1 VTALEDLD
9 GIPCHAGGQTGIV
22 SLSYGADGVA
32 TLTCSA
38 SGGGGETAM
47 LRVNEL
53 MTGVTGAAANEFVE
67 IVNAGTATANIG
79 GFRLAY
85 RSAAG
90 TSDVTLAT
98 IPEGT
103 TLAAGAFYLF
113 RSNTLIAI

>member
-1 VTALEDLD
+1 
-9 GIPCHAGGQTGIV
+9 
-22 SLSYGADGVA
+22 
-32 TLTCSA
+32 
-38 SGGGGETAM
+38 
-47 LRVNEL
+47 VNEL
-53 MTGVTGAAANEFVE
+53 MTGVTGAAADEFVE
-67 IVNAGTATANIG
+67 IVNAGTATADIG

-113 RSNTLIAI
+113 SLNALIASRLCAAVAGTTRL